1 MKIEINQ
8 IEREVEILPA
18 PKGTFFIDEGLCFPV
33 YPNFVA
39 FCTPI
44 DGERNYGNI
53 LVCPISFSSCYEA
66 ELLNE
71 FGLEELK
78 ILTRTA
84 VKDFDYDIVTYVND
98 LTTDL
103 LNHKIIISSW
113 CYEAINKI
121 KNGII
126 KSVDELKEL

>member
-1 MKIEINQ
+1 MKIEINH

-18 PKGTFFIDEGLCFPV
+18 PKCTFFIDEGLCFPV

-44 DGERNYGNI
+44 GEECNYGNI
-53 LVCPISFSSCYEA
+53 LVCPISSSSCYEA

-71 FGLEELK
+71 FGIEELE
-78 ILTRTA
+78 ILTRRA
-84 VKDFDYDIVTYVND
+84 VKDFSYDIVTYVND

-103 LNHKIIISSW
+103 LNHKIIITSW
-113 CYEAINKI
+113 CYDVINQI

-126 KSVDELKEL
+126 KSVDEL